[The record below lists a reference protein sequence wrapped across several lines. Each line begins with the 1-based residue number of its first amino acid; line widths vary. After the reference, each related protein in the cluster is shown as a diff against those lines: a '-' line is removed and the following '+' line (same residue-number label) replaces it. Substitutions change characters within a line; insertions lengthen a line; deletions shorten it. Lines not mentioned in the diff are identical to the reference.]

1 MYLQL
6 AEDENQGLYCP
17 VQTNQGT
24 IYVREDLAD
33 EMFLSGKGRA
43 RRDEKRAL
51 KSENKRA
58 KTDIKKA
65 RAEKKRASGEAK
77 KIKANAKL
85 TKAGAGGG
93 DDEPSDFDRIS
104 GKAFDTIGKGLNVY
118 RQIKGG
124 GAPGEEES
132 ANGDTGAVSRTGAPA
147 EEQSFY
153 SKYKTPLLIGGGLIL
168 AGGLFLALRKKK

>member
-33 EMFLSGKGRA
+33 EMFLSGRGRA

-51 KSENKRA
+51 KTEKKRA

-124 GAPGEEES
+124 GAPGDEES
-132 ANGDTGAVSRTGAPA
+132 TNSDTSAMARTPGAT
-147 EEQSFY
+147 EESFF